1 MLCRFLK
8 GCEVYVGIAKAFFG
22 YLRHKRG
29 IKCTYFEFH
38 SGMKQTIASPLLAS
52 ELFTLYE
59 KQLNQLIKVLTALLT
74 S

>member
-38 SGMKQTIASPLLAS
+38 SGMEQTIASPPCIRTIYT
-52 ELFTLYE
+52 LFYE
-59 KQLNQLIKVLTALLT
+59 K
-74 S
+74 